1 MSADTHKFGY
11 ASKGTSVVLYR
22 GPELRHHQY
31 FTTTEWPGGIYSSP
45 TFAGSRPGALSATCW
60 AALVSIGENGY
71 LEATGRILDAAA
83 KIKAGIR
90 DIPDLEVMGDPPF
103 RSESLDVY
111 RVMDAMTER
120 GWSLNGLHKP
130 PALHVCV
137 TLRHAAGRGGAAALG
152 PPRGR
157 RGARRAGEGGRHGA
171 DLRNG
176 RLAAGPGRSGRHAQG
191 LHGPL
196 VQALTKHGVK
206 PSGAPAPRA

>member
-1 MSADTHKFGY
+1 MIDPIAELSELARERGVGFHTDACLGGFVLPWAARLGHDVPPFDFRLPGVTSMSADTHKFGY

-90 DIPDLEVMGDPPF
+90 DIPDLEVMGDPLF
-103 RSESLDVY
+103 DV
-111 RVMDAMTER
+111 AF
-120 GWSLNGLHKP
+120 
-130 PALHVCV
+130 
-137 TLRHAAGRGGAAALG
+137 G
-152 PPRGR
+152 PS
-157 RGARRAGEGGRHGA
+157 
-171 DLRNG
+171 
-176 RLAAGPGRSGRHAQG
+176 RLTSTG
-191 LHGPL
+191 
-196 VQALTKHGVK
+196 
-206 PSGAPAPRA
+206 